1 MQEYCLV
8 IEAKELVIR
17 NQDDISRAINFG
29 MGKLRKGVLHLSPIE
44 ALYLYEIKRF
54 EADDVD
60 VLFASV
66 GNLLDKYLVYRDI
79 STRGYKAS
87 FGRIEKG
94 GENEYRKYEGQQ
106 VSYSGD
112 RIIGTA
118 SKGIVACP
126 GGKDMYSRY
135 WFGQY
140 GVYKRD
146 GIGNSLVLDQFEAEF
161 LKQRNML
168 EYTGKIKQV
177 KYFEDY
183 YRVYGEWRE
192 KGFIPK
198 SGFKFGGDFRI
209 YFPGTS
215 PANFEHSKHILQ
227 VFPKRYSITAGEW
240 ARAVRITHSIR
251 KTFLLGI
258 PSAMSASRFRPDMVA
273 SREGASYAMKVF
285 YESDVIKGAVLHSA
299 LSFCAS
305 NGIRLIIAIVDR
317 DTSVSYYSVERVI
330 LEGSENM
337 YFEVA
342 WFRA

>member
-1 MQEYCLV
+1 MIESKGLV
-8 IEAKELVIR
+8 IK
-17 NQDDISRAINFG
+17 NKDDISRAINFG
-29 MGKLRKGVLHLSPIE
+29 MGKLGKGELHLNPIE

-54 EADDVD
+54 EVD
-60 VLFASV
+60 NVDALFASM
-66 GNLLDKYLVYRDI
+66 GGLLDKYLVYRDI

-87 FGRIEKG
+87 FDKMEKG
-94 GENEYRKYEGQQ
+94 KEKEYMKYEGKQ
-106 VSYSGD
+106 VLYSGEK
-112 RIIGTA
+112 IKGTA
-118 SKGIVACP
+118 SKGIVICP
-126 GGKDMYSRY
+126 GGEDIYSKY

-146 GIGNSLVLDQFEAEF
+146 GIGKSLVLDQFEAEF
-161 LKQRNML
+161 LKEKGLL
-168 EYTGKIKQV
+168 EYSGKMKQV

-183 YRVYGEWRE
+183 YKIYSEWRE

-215 PANFEHSKHILQ
+215 PKNFEHSKHILQ
-227 VFPKRYSITAGEW
+227 VFPKEYSITAGEW

-258 PSAMSASRFRPDMVA
+258 PSSMSASEFKPDIAV
-273 SREGASYAMKVF
+273 SREGTNYAMKVF
-285 YESDVIKGAVLHSA
+285 YESDVIKGEVLHSA

-305 NGIRLIIAIVDR
+305 NGIKLIIAIVDR

-330 LEGSENM
+330 LEGSDNM